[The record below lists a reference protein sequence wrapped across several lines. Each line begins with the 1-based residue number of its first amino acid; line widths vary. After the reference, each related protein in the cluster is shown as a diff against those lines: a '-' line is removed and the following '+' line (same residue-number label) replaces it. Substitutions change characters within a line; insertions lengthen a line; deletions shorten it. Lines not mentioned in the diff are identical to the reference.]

1 MKTKPRPQMPKED
14 KRRSNKKSLPGEI
27 RSGART
33 QDAAGQK
40 LTLDTLRESE
50 EYCRLFQDVLQS
62 SSDGILAVNLD
73 NGVLFANERFAEMW
87 MIPQEAM
94 AEKDD
99 ALLLQ
104 RVLDQ
109 LSDPQCFL
117 EKVRDLYNSV
127 EESSDTLYFKDGRV
141 FDRLSRPLLQG
152 TKLRGRVWSF
162 HDITGRK
169 RIEDALAASEAEL
182 RALFS
187 SMEDVVLVIDREG
200 VYRKIAP
207 TKPGML
213 VKPPEELLGKNL
225 RDVFPAEQ
233 AKTFCG
239 VVNQVLD
246 TEQNTQIEYE
256 LIIGGQTMWFQTNIS
271 PLSEDSTLWVAHDIT
286 KRKQMEEALHAAE
299 ANYRSIFEN
308 ATVGIYQSTPQGRF
322 LSINPV
328 MARIFGYDSPLEMLE
343 NISSIEKQYYSNMA
357 DRHEF
362 QRLMTEHG
370 EAHEFTSLNVCK
382 DGRLIWVQENAR
394 AVRDDRGDI
403 LYYEGFV
410 TDITGRRQA
419 EEELRRA
426 KDALETANSELIEA
440 LEREK
445 LLACTD
451 GLTGLHNRGYFFKL
465 AAREFHAALRYDRP
479 LSFLMFDMDG
489 FKQVNDTLGHAMGD
503 RLLET
508 VARLAMASVR
518 ASDVV
523 ARYGGDEFIVLLP
536 HTGARQALPVAERI
550 RANVEAMRL
559 EPGQE
564 AFAVTLSIGIS
575 EVCRN
580 PLDENVERVIQRA
593 DEAMYKAKQGGRNRA
608 VIFGQAEMGAT

>member
-1 MKTKPRPQMPKED
+1 
-14 KRRSNKKSLPGEI
+14 
-27 RSGART
+27 
-33 QDAAGQK
+33 
-40 LTLDTLRESE
+40 
-50 EYCRLFQDVLQS
+50 
-62 SSDGILAVNLD
+62 
-73 NGVLFANERFAEMW
+73 